1 MKSKVYVVGRD
12 SSVVSM
18 FRERGFDVLSGDL
31 PNDSVDFVCFTG
43 GSDWSPHLYG
53 EENIASHCNPGR
65 DTFEWEVYWN
75 ENILNLPKVGI
86 CRGGQLFT
94 FTNGGKLIQDIPGH
108 GSRSHFTYEGDND
121 GQDGVR
127 VLSCHHQ
134 AMVPD
139 PVRLNDG
146 RAQIVSVAQDGINEV
161 VWFPERKE
169 LAFQS
174 HPEWGDDE
182 TTDYFFE
189 LMSRFKIAA

>member
-1 MKSKVYVVGRD
+1 MNKKVYVVGRD

-18 FRERGFDVLSGDL
+18 FQERGYDVVSGNL
-31 PNDSVDFVCFTG
+31 PSHSVDLVCFTG

-65 DTFEWEVYWN
+65 DSFEWEVYHN
-75 ENILNLPKVGI
+75 SNIIGLPKVGI

-108 GSRSHFTYEGDND
+108 GSRSHFTYENTIEGDPKE
-121 GQDGVR
+121 VK

-139 PVRLNDG
+139 PDRLNDG
-146 RAQIVSVAQDGINEV
+146 RAQIVSVAPDGINEV
-161 VWFPERKE
+161 IWFPERRE

-182 TTDYFFE
+182 TTDYFFS
-189 LMSRFKIAA
+189 LMSRFKVA